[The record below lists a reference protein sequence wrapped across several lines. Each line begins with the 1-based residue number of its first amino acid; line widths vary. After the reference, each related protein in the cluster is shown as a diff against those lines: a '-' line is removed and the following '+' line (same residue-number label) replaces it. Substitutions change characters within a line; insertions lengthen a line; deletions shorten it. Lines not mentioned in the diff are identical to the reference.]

1 MKLISEGLPTWI
13 DKSHTLSSNLYL
25 SQAPLV
31 STANVFEKYKM
42 VKFCSFVT
50 LLTLLAFVQSK
61 SIEKID
67 QGKGSLHLMTGSFHE
82 D

>member
-1 MKLISEGLPTWI
+1 MKLISEGLPTWKN
-13 DKSHTLSSNLYL
+13 KSHTLSSNLYL

-31 STANVFEKYKM
+31 ITAKIFEKYKM

-67 QGKGSLHLMTGSFHE
+67 QGKCS
-82 D
+82 